1 MYTTRRKKARKLL
14 AVKASNLSSG
24 YGISSE
30 IRLTGVSTKTNNP
43 PAHHK
48 KILVVPPSSAQTL
61 ILFLTSVWNRNTFAN
76 VYAATS
82 KTSLALLALGFDFL
96 FWCIVNENF
105 IWCAWLGVP
114 AALAP
119 IIATCVS
126 KQVTLLIESCARD
139 CACDGTE
146 GLESLFIVCKLIIH
160 KSSKIGEK
168 FEHDLQN

>member
-14 AVKASNLSSG
+14 AVKASNLSWG
-24 YGISSE
+24 YISSE
-30 IRLTGVSTKTNNP
+30 IRLTDVSTKTNNP

-82 KTSLALLALGFDFL
+82 KKSLALLALGFDFL
-96 FWCIVNENF
+96 FRCIVNENL